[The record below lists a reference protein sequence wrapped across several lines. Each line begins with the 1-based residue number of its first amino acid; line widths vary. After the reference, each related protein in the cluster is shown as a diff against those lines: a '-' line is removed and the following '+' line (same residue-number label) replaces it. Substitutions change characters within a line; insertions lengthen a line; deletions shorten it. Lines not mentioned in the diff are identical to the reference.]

1 MDEKTQPYWAESELA
16 MNRLL
21 ISFLFATLFFPAFA
35 EEPRSEFERFF
46 IGKLWAHELSRYVYP
61 PSGHECTNLGGHSL
75 SKDQKSLDGFSINT
89 FMCDGRELVIFSAD
103 AKSTQVAWTL
113 STVRI
118 LDAVL
123 LPRLKKGEERMR
135 AGDCE
140 LNGNANTDF
149 IAIVHLGKRD
159 EVNWKTGVR
168 AAWYPNPE
176 TRKIERLST
185 RNIICYRPTPP

>member
-1 MDEKTQPYWAESELA
+1 MKSLS
-16 MNRLL
+16 LL
-21 ISFLFATLFFPAFA
+21 LSFCLLGAFSSTYA

-46 IGKLWAHELSRYVYP
+46 IGKLWAHELSSYVYP
-61 PSGHECTNLGGHSL
+61 PPGHECTSLEGYLL
-75 SKDQKSLDGFSINT
+75 SKNQKSLDGFFIDT
-89 FMCDGRELVIFSAD
+89 FMCDGRELVIFSED
-103 AKSTQVAWTL
+103 ATNTQVTWTL
-113 STVRI
+113 SSARI

-149 IAIVHLGKRD
+149 IAIVHLGNRE